1 MDIFEFERA
10 VYPLRFIVRVL
21 IIFALAFFLKGILFP
36 EPQAYI
42 SLPEARSWVKQVEW
56 QAYEIQ
62 RAAQDLP
69 ASIEVVLR
77 RLFRDIK
84 PQIEAKTV

>member
-1 MDIFEFERA
+1 M
-10 VYPLRFIVRVL
+10 RFIGRIFIILVL
-21 IIFALAFFLKGILFP
+21 VFLLKGILFP

-42 SLPEARSWVKQVEW
+42 SLPEAKSWVKQVEW

-69 ASIEVVLR
+69 ASLEVVLR

-84 PQIEAKTV
+84 PQIEAKTVKSL

>member
-1 MDIFEFERA
+1 M
-10 VYPLRFIVRVL
+10 RFIGRIF
-21 IIFALAFFLKGILFP
+21 IILVLAFLLKGILFP
-36 EPQAYI
+36 EPEAYI
-42 SLPEARSWVKQVEW
+42 SLPAPRSWVKQVEW